1 MWKFL
6 PSWPLTRA
14 RPVTLYACRV
24 MRPFLS
30 LSVRFSWRPSC
41 EIKDLKVFIEKLKHL
56 IIKMRLIHVMKYL
69 IKRLLYSTYDIY
81 TSDKECRSRYCWVEN
96 LEKREVKDYN
106 KFWHFFAMIWMKK
119 YLCLNVYLI
128 CEQTILTIK
137 RKALY
142 NSSSQ
147 ILQSFCS
154 ESGMK
159 GFVISVKPRK
169 I

>member
-1 MWKFL
+1 M
-6 PSWPLTRA
+6 T
-14 RPVTLYACRV
+14 PVLWNK
-24 MRPFLS
+24 
-30 LSVRFSWRPSC
+30 RFESFY
-41 EIKDLKVFIEKLKHL
+41 IKIKTFDYILK
-56 IIKMRLIHVMKYL
+56 LIHVMKYW

-106 KFWHFFAMIWMKK
+106 KFWYFFAMIWMKK